1 MSQEENNSLENS
13 QEIRDN
19 SELTSSGEEE
29 TKVAI
34 KEELEETPAPPQAA
48 SEPASTGEEKV
59 EDKTDKVKIS
69 DIEIQS
75 PIDAMIEKTHLDSPG
90 PQNMTQHVKEEKVY
104 ERKSKRSKNFRK
116 RAKTESVSTRS
127 EPETTP
133 NEKTDLTPESG
144 YNIPTET
151 DKSEDELTRPDT
163 LSRIRPLEEQKVLNR
178 GVAHFKDNVIKIAGG
193 YRLHAGDEMK
203 IGDREFELKHLEPSK
218 KPLYWGI
225 LALGIIVLFFI
236 FQSSFTGPKD
246 SGKMVGVVVEKGTGV
261 FLPNA
266 MIELKELGK
275 KVQSN
280 DLGFFIIDLL
290 PAGTYQMQA
299 QLKGY
304 TPVSENAAIV
314 KKQITTT
321 VVELSPQTEASSSAP
336 ARPEPA
342 RTEPGHRPVAPS
354 QPKSTLGSVK
364 IETNVPGVIVYL
376 DGRYL
381 GVGNNLYADI
391 TPGTHSI
398 RLSKD
403 SYQDWT
409 GNLTV
414 SERSTSRIKVNLNS
428 IENTSGS
435 SSSTKGQTDFM
446 SSAQKE
452 YDVGNYAGAVE
463 NYTKGL
469 LLDPGNPEAYL
480 SRGSSYAKIG
490 EKSKAIA
497 DLSQGAKLFENKGTY
512 NKAVL
517 CYSQILNLTPGD
529 LNYLYSRGQ
538 DYVHTGEYDKATADF
553 KKVTEQNPKYLNG
566 FMELGN
572 AQYNAE
578 DFKGAAESY
587 TKARKLNPNSRQ
599 IYVNLAMT
607 YTALENKS
615 ETKKNYGKFKEL
627 TTLAD
632 RETMKDDPE
641 WIKVLKFL
649 GESTEKEF

>member
-19 SELTSSGEEE
+19 SESASSGNEE

-34 KEELEETPAPPQAA
+34 KEEIEETPAPPQAA
-48 SEPASTGEEKV
+48 SEPASSGEEKV

-75 PIDAMIEKTHLDSPG
+75 PIDAMIEKTHLDSQCPE
-90 PQNMTQHVKEEKVY
+90 NMTGQKLTEKKPK
-104 ERKSKRSKNFRK
+104 RTRNSRKRSK
-116 RAKTESVSTRS
+116 AESASTGS
-127 EPETTP
+127 DPET
-133 NEKTDLTPESG
+133 G
-144 YNIPTET
+144 YRIP
-151 DKSEDELTRPDT
+151 SELNKLEAEPTRPDT
-163 LSRIRPLEEQKVLNR
+163 LSRTRPLEEQKISCK

-193 YRLHAGDEMK
+193 FRLHAGDEMK

-321 VVELSPQTEASSSAP
+321 VVELSPQTALSSP
-336 ARPEPA
+336 AKAEPERSEP
-342 RTEPGHRPVAPS
+342 RTRPVAPS
-354 QPKSTLGSVK
+354 QPRSTLGSVK

-391 TPGTHSI
+391 APGTHSI

-409 GNLTV
+409 GSVAV

-428 IENTSGS
+428 IESTSGS
-435 SSSTKGQTDFM
+435 SSSTRGQTDFM

-452 YDVGNYAGAVE
+452 YDIGNYAGAVE

-480 SRGSSYAKIG
+480 GRGSSYAKIG

-497 DLSQGAKLFENKGTY
+497 DLSQGAKLFENKGNY

-517 CYSQILNLTPGD
+517 CYSQVLNLTPGD

-538 DYVHTGEYDKATADF
+538 DYVHTGEYDKATADL

-572 AQYNAE
+572 AQYNAQ

-587 TKARKLNPNSRQ
+587 TKARKLSPNSRQ

-615 ETKKNYGKFKEL
+615 EAKKNYGKFKEL

>member
-1 MSQEENNSLENS
+1 
-13 QEIRDN
+13 
-19 SELTSSGEEE
+19 
-29 TKVAI
+29 
-34 KEELEETPAPPQAA
+34 
-48 SEPASTGEEKV
+48 
-59 EDKTDKVKIS
+59 
-69 DIEIQS
+69 
-75 PIDAMIEKTHLDSPG
+75 
-90 PQNMTQHVKEEKVY
+90 
-104 ERKSKRSKNFRK
+104 
-116 RAKTESVSTRS
+116 
-127 EPETTP
+127 
-133 NEKTDLTPESG
+133 
-144 YNIPTET
+144 
-151 DKSEDELTRPDT
+151 
-163 LSRIRPLEEQKVLNR
+163 
-178 GVAHFKDNVIKIAGG
+178 VAHFKDNVIKIAGG
-193 YRLHAGDEMK
+193 FRLHAGDEMK
-203 IGDREFELKHLEPSK
+203 IGDREFKLKHLEPSK

-304 TPVSENAAIV
+304 TPVSENAVIV
-314 KKQITTT
+314 RKQTTTT

-336 ARPEPA
+336 ARPEPERSEP
-342 RTEPGHRPVAPS
+342 RTRPVAPS

-364 IETNVPGVIVYL
+364 VETNVPGVIVYL

-409 GNLTV
+409 GNVAV

-428 IENTSGS
+428 IESAS
-435 SSSTKGQTDFM
+435 SSARGQADFI

-452 YDVGNYAGAVE
+452 YDLGNYAGAVE

-480 SRGSSYAKIG
+480 GRGSSYAKIG

-497 DLSQGAKLFENKGTY
+497 DLSQGAKLFEDKGNY

-529 LNYLYSRGQ
+529 LNYLFSRGQ
-538 DYVHTGEYDKATADF
+538 DYVHTGEYDKATADL

-572 AQYNAE
+572 AQYKAE

-587 TKARKLNPNSRQ
+587 TKARKLSPNSRQ
-599 IYVNLAMT
+599 IYVNLALT
-607 YTALENKS
+607 YTALQNKS
-615 ETKKNYGKFKEL
+615 QAKKNYEQFKML

-632 RETMKDDPE
+632 RESMKDDPE

>member
-1 MSQEENNSLENS
+1 VSQEENNSLENS

-19 SELTSSGEEE
+19 SLRASSGDEE

-34 KEELEETPAPPQAA
+34 KEEIEETPAPPQAA

-75 PIDAMIEKTHLDSPG
+75 PIDAMIEKTHLDSQCPE
-90 PQNMTQHVKEEKVY
+90 NMTGQKVMEK
-104 ERKSKRSKNFRK
+104 KPKRTKNSRK
-116 RAKTESVSTRS
+116 RAKTESVSTGS
-127 EPETTP
+127 
-133 NEKTDLTPESG
+133 D
-144 YNIPTET
+144 TET
-151 DKSEDELTRPDT
+151 GYRIPSEINKLEAEPTRLDD
-163 LSRIRPLEEQKVLNR
+163 LSKIRTLEEQKISCK

-193 YRLHAGDEMK
+193 FRLHAGDEMK
-203 IGDREFELKHLEPSK
+203 IGDREFELKHLKPSK

-236 FQSSFTGPKD
+236 FLSSFSGTKD
-246 SGKMVGVVVEKGTGV
+246 SGKMVGAVVEKGTGV

-304 TPVSENAAIV
+304 TPVSENAVIV
-314 KKQITTT
+314 RKQITTT
-321 VVELSPQTEASSSAP
+321 VVELSPQTADAAATPVPSE
-336 ARPEPA
+336 PEKTVP
-342 RTEPGHRPVAPS
+342 RTRPVAPS
-354 QPKSTLGSVK
+354 QPRSTLGSVK

-409 GNLTV
+409 GNVTV
-414 SERSTSRIKVNLNS
+414 SERSTSRIKVNLNPTEGAS
-428 IENTSGS
+428 GPSGS
-435 SSSTKGQTDFM
+435 TRSQTDFM

-480 SRGSSYAKIG
+480 GRGSSYAKIG

-497 DLSQGAKLFENKGTY
+497 DLSQGAKLFENKGNY

-538 DYVHTGEYDKATADF
+538 DYVHTREYDKATADL

-572 AQYNAE
+572 AQYNAG

-587 TKARKLNPNSRQ
+587 AKARKLSPNSRQ
-599 IYVNLAMT
+599 IYVKLALV
-607 YTALENKS
+607 YTALQNKS
-615 ETKKNYGKFKEL
+615 EAKKNYEKFKEL

>member
-1 MSQEENNSLENS
+1 MSQEENDSLENS

-19 SELTSSGEEE
+19 SETTSSGDEE
-29 TKVAI
+29 TKVAV
-34 KEELEETPAPPQAA
+34 KEELEETSVPPQDA
-48 SEPASTGEEKV
+48 SEQVPAGEEQI

-69 DIEIQS
+69 NIEIQS
-75 PIDAMIEKTHLDSPG
+75 PIDAMIEKTNQASPDTE
-90 PQNMTQHVKEEKVY
+90 NVTQPATIEK
-104 ERKSKRSKNFRK
+104 
-116 RAKTESVSTRS
+116 KTERSRNSRRQEPAESVANEPELEVDLNERADLTAESENEVLS
-127 EPETTP
+127 EPE
-133 NEKTDLTPESG
+133 KPEEE
-144 YNIPTET
+144 PVRT
-151 DKSEDELTRPDT
+151 DT
-163 LSRIRPLEEQKVLNR
+163 LSRIRPVEEQKVINK

-193 YRLHAGDEMK
+193 FRLHAGDEMK
-203 IGDREFELKHLEPSK
+203 IGDREFELKHLEPNK

-236 FQSSFTGPKD
+236 FQSIFSGPKD
-246 SGKMVGVVVEKGTGV
+246 SGKMVGVVVEKGTGT

-266 MIELKELGK
+266 MIDLKELGK

-280 DLGFFIIDLL
+280 DLGFFILDLL
-290 PAGTYQMQA
+290 PAGSYQVQA

-304 TPVSENAAIV
+304 TPVSENAVIV
-314 KKQITTT
+314 KKQTTTT
-321 VVELSPQTEASSSAP
+321 VIELSPQTEITASSP
-336 ARPEPA
+336 ANPEPEKA
-342 RTEPGHRPVAPS
+342 EPSARPVAPS
-354 QPKSTLGSVK
+354 QPRSTLGSVK
-364 IETNVPGVIVYL
+364 IETNVPGVIVYM

-403 SYQDWT
+403 SYQDWI
-409 GNLTV
+409 GNV
-414 SERSTSRIKVNLNS
+414 VVGERSTSRLKVSLNS
-428 IENTSGS
+428 AEGTSGPSGS
-435 SSSTKGQTDFM
+435 SMGQTDFL

-452 YDVGNYAGAVE
+452 YDGGNYAGAVE

-480 SRGSSYAKIG
+480 GRGSSYAKLG
-490 EKSKAIA
+490 EKNKAIG
-497 DLSQGAKLFENKGTY
+497 DLSQGAKFFEDKGNY

-517 CYSQILNLTPGD
+517 CYSQILNLNPGD
-529 LNYLYSRGQ
+529 LNYLFSRGH
-538 DYVHTGEYDKATADF
+538 DYIQLKEYDKATIDLM
-553 KKVTEQNPKYLNG
+553 KVTDQNPKYVNG

-578 DFKGAAESY
+578 DFKGAADSY
-587 TKARKLNPNSRQ
+587 TKARKLAPNSRQ
-599 IYVNLAMT
+599 VYVNLALT
-607 YTALENKS
+607 YTALQDKS
-615 ETKKNYGKFKEL
+615 KAKKNYETFKEL

-641 WIKVLKFL
+641 WIKVLKYL

>member
-19 SELTSSGEEE
+19 SEAAPSGDEE

-34 KEELEETPAPPQAA
+34 KEELDLEETPAPPQAA
-48 SEPASTGEEKV
+48 SEPASTLREEKV

-75 PIDAMIEKTHLDSPG
+75 PIDAMIEKPQMDSPG
-90 PQNMTQHVKEEKVY
+90 PQNMTQTVKEEKVY

-116 RAKTESVSTRS
+116 RARTESVATRS
-127 EPETTP
+127 ESETTS

-144 YNIPTET
+144 YKIPTET
-151 DKSEDELTRPDT
+151 DKPEEEPTRPDT
-163 LSRIRPLEEQKVLNR
+163 LSRIKPLEEQKVINK
-178 GVAHFKDNVIKIAGG
+178 GVAHFRDNVIKIAGG
-193 YRLHAGDEMK
+193 FRLHAGDEMK

-236 FQSSFTGPKD
+236 FLSSFTGPKD
-246 SGKMVGVVVEKGTGV
+246 SGKMMGVVVEKGTGV

-304 TPVSENAAIV
+304 TPVSENAVIV
-314 KKQITTT
+314 RKQTTTT

-336 ARPEPA
+336 AKPVPEKAEPRTRPA
-342 RTEPGHRPVAPS
+342 APS

-403 SYQDWT
+403 SYQDWS
-409 GNLTV
+409 GNVAV

-428 IENTSGS
+428 IESAS
-435 SSSTKGQTDFM
+435 SSARGQADFI

-452 YDVGNYAGAVE
+452 YDGGNYAGAVE

-480 SRGSSYAKIG
+480 GRASSYAKIG
-490 EKSKAIA
+490 EKNKAIA
-497 DLSQGAKLFENKGTY
+497 DFSQGAKFFEEKEKY

-517 CYSQILNLTPGD
+517 CYSQILNLIPGD

-538 DYVHTGEYDKATADF
+538 NYIHTGEFDKATADL
-553 KKVTEQNPKYLNG
+553 KKVTEENPKYLNG

-572 AQYNAE
+572 AQYKAE

-587 TKARKLNPNSRQ
+587 TKARKLSPNSRQ
-599 IYVNLAMT
+599 IYVNLALT
-607 YTALENKS
+607 YTALQNKS
-615 ETKKNYGKFKEL
+615 QAKKNYEQFKML

-632 RETMKDDPE
+632 RESMKDDPE

>member
-1 MSQEENNSLENS
+1 VSQEENNSLENS

-19 SELTSSGEEE
+19 SESTSSGDEE

-48 SEPASTGEEKV
+48 SEPTPAEEGKM

-69 DIEIQS
+69 DIEIQT
-75 PIDAMIEKTHLDSPG
+75 PIDAMIEKNELDSLDTENITAQEVTEKKPKKTRTPG
-90 PQNMTQHVKEEKVY
+90 K
-104 ERKSKRSKNFRK
+104 RKKI
-116 RAKTESVSTRS
+116 ESTSP
-127 EPETTP
+127 EPEFETITS
-133 NEKTDLTPESG
+133 EKMDLTPETEDR
-144 YNIPTET
+144 IPAETEKIEDEPTET
-151 DKSEDELTRPDT
+151 DT
-163 LSRIRPLEEQKVLNR
+163 LSRIRPMEEQKIIKK

-193 YRLHAGDEMK
+193 FRLHAGDEMK
-203 IGDREFELKHLEPSK
+203 IGDREFELKHFEPSK

-236 FQSSFTGPKD
+236 FMSSFTGPKD
-246 SGKMVGVVVEKGTGV
+246 SGKMVGVVVQKGTGA

-299 QLKGY
+299 QLNGY
-304 TPVSENAAIV
+304 MPASENAVIV
-314 KKQITTT
+314 RKQTTTT
-321 VVELSPQTEASSSAP
+321 VVELSPQTEVALSAP
-336 ARPEPA
+336 ARPESEKAEPRTRPA
-342 RTEPGHRPVAPS
+342 APG
-354 QPKSTLGSVK
+354 QPRSTLGSVK
-364 IETNVPGVIVYL
+364 IETNVPGVIVFL

-391 TPGTHSI
+391 TPGTHSV

-403 SYQDWT
+403 SYQDWS
-409 GNLTV
+409 GNVVV
-414 SERSTSRIKVNLNS
+414 SGRSTSRIKVNLNS
-428 IENTSGS
+428 LESASGPS
-435 SSSTKGQTDFM
+435 RGQTDFI

-452 YDVGNYAGAVE
+452 YDLGNYAGAAE
-463 NYTKGL
+463 NYTKWL

-480 SRGSSYAKIG
+480 GRASSYAKIG
-490 EKSKAIA
+490 EKNKAIA
-497 DLSQGAKLFENKGTY
+497 DFSQGAKFFEDKGNY

-517 CYSQILNLTPGD
+517 CYSQILNLSPGD

-538 DYVHTGEYDKATADF
+538 DYIHSGEYDKATADL
-553 KKVTEQNPKYLNG
+553 KTVTEQNPKYLNG

-572 AQYNAE
+572 AQYYAG
-578 DFKGAAESY
+578 DFKSAAESY
-587 TKARKLNPNSRQ
+587 TKARKLAPNSRQ
-599 IYVNLAMT
+599 IYVKLALT
-607 YTALENKS
+607 YTALQNKS
-615 ETKKNYGKFKEL
+615 QAKKNYEQFKML

-632 RETMKDDPE
+632 RETMKDNPE
-641 WIKVLKFL
+641 WVKVLKFL
-649 GESTEKEF
+649 GENTEKEF

>member
-19 SELTSSGEEE
+19 SLRASSGNEE

-34 KEELEETPAPPQAA
+34 KEEIEETPAPPQAA

-75 PIDAMIEKTHLDSPG
+75 PIDAMIEKTHLDSQCPE
-90 PQNMTQHVKEEKVY
+90 NMTGQKLTEEKPK
-104 ERKSKRSKNFRK
+104 RTRNSRKRSK
-116 RAKTESVSTRS
+116 AESASTGS
-127 EPETTP
+127 DPET
-133 NEKTDLTPESG
+133 G
-144 YNIPTET
+144 YRIP
-151 DKSEDELTRPDT
+151 SELNKLEAEPTRPDT
-163 LSRIRPLEEQKVLNR
+163 LSRNRPLEEQKISCK

-193 YRLHAGDEMK
+193 FRLHAGDEMK

-246 SGKMVGVVVEKGTGV
+246 SGKMVGMVVEKGTGV

-304 TPVSENAAIV
+304 TPVSENAVIV
-314 KKQITTT
+314 RKQITTT
-321 VVELSPQTEASSSAP
+321 VVELSPQTALSSP
-336 ARPEPA
+336 AKPEPERSEP
-342 RTEPGHRPVAPS
+342 RTKPVAPG

-409 GNLTV
+409 GSVAV

-428 IENTSGS
+428 IESTSGS
-435 SSSTKGQTDFM
+435 SSSTRGQTDFM

-452 YDVGNYAGAVE
+452 YDIGNYAGAVE

-480 SRGSSYAKIG
+480 GRGSSYAKIG

-497 DLSQGAKLFENKGTY
+497 DLSQGARLFENKGNY

-517 CYSQILNLTPGD
+517 CYSQVLNLTPGD

-538 DYVHTGEYDKATADF
+538 DYVHTGEYDKATADL
-553 KKVTEQNPKYLNG
+553 KKVTEENPKYLNG

-572 AQYNAE
+572 AQYNAQ

-587 TKARKLNPNSRQ
+587 TKARKLSPNSRQ

-615 ETKKNYGKFKEL
+615 EAKKNYGKFKEL

>member
-19 SELTSSGEEE
+19 SELASSGEEE

-75 PIDAMIEKTHLDSPG
+75 PIDAMIEKTNLDSPG
-90 PQNMTQHVKEEKVY
+90 PENMTGQKVMEK
-104 ERKSKRSKNFRK
+104 KPKRTRNSRK
-116 RAKTESVSTRS
+116 RAKIESASTGS
-127 EPETTP
+127 DSETTS
-133 NEKTDLTPESG
+133 NEKKDLTPETG
-144 YNIPTET
+144 YRISTET
-151 DKSEDELTRPDT
+151 DKPEDEPTRPDT
-163 LSRIRPLEEQKVLNR
+163 LSRIRPLEEQRVLNK

-193 YRLHAGDEMK
+193 FRLHAGDEMK

-236 FQSSFTGPKD
+236 FLSSFTGPKD
-246 SGKMVGVVVEKGTGV
+246 FGKMVGVVVEKGTGV
-261 FLPNA
+261 FLPNT

-304 TPVSENAAIV
+304 TPVSENAVIV

-321 VVELSPQTEASSSAP
+321 VVELSPQTALSSP
-336 ARPEPA
+336 AKPEPGRSEP
-342 RTEPGHRPVAPS
+342 RTKPVAPS
-354 QPKSTLGSVK
+354 QPRSTLGSVK

-409 GNLTV
+409 GSVTV

-428 IENTSGS
+428 IEGISGPSGS
-435 SSSTKGQTDFM
+435 TRSQTDFI

-452 YDVGNYAGAVE
+452 YDIGNYAGAVE

-480 SRGSSYAKIG
+480 GRGSSYAKIG
-490 EKSKAIA
+490 EKSKAIS
-497 DLSQGAKLFENKGTY
+497 DLSQGAKLFEDKGNY

-517 CYSQILNLTPGD
+517 CYSQILNLTPED

-538 DYVHTGEYDKATADF
+538 DYVHTGEYDKATTDL
-553 KKVTEQNPKYLNG
+553 KKVTEQNPKFLNG
-566 FMELGN
+566 FTELGN
-572 AQYNAE
+572 AQYGAK
-578 DFKGAAESY
+578 DYKGAAESY
-587 TKARKLNPNSRQ
+587 TKARKLSPNSRQ

-607 YTALENKS
+607 YTAMENKS
-615 ETKKNYGKFKEL
+615 EAKKNYGKFKEL

>member
-19 SELTSSGEEE
+19 SELASSGDEE

-75 PIDAMIEKTHLDSPG
+75 PIDAMIEKTHLDSLG
-90 PQNMTQHVKEEKVY
+90 PENMTVQKVTEK
-104 ERKSKRSKNFRK
+104 KPKRTRNSRK
-116 RAKTESVSTRS
+116 RAKTESASTGPDS
-127 EPETTP
+127 ETTS
-133 NEKTDLTPESG
+133 NEKTDLTPEPG
-144 YNIPTET
+144 YRIPTET
-151 DKSEDELTRPDT
+151 DKTENEQTRLHL
-163 LSRIRPLEEQKVLNR
+163 LSKIRSLEEQKVLNK

-193 YRLHAGDEMK
+193 FRLHDGDEIK

-218 KPLYWGI
+218 KTLYWGI

-236 FQSSFTGPKD
+236 FQSNFTGPKD

-314 KKQITTT
+314 RKQITTT

-336 ARPEPA
+336 AKPEPERSEP
-342 RTEPGHRPVAPS
+342 RTRPVAPG

-409 GNLTV
+409 GSVAV

-428 IENTSGS
+428 TESTSGS
-435 SSSTKGQTDFM
+435 SSSTRGQTDFM

-452 YDVGNYAGAVE
+452 YDIGNYAGAVE

-469 LLDPGNPEAYL
+469 LLDPGNPEAYMG
-480 SRGSSYAKIG
+480 RGSSYAKIG

-497 DLSQGAKLFENKGTY
+497 DLSQGAKLFEDKGNY

-538 DYVHTGEYDKATADF
+538 DYVHTGEYDKATADL

-572 AQYNAE
+572 AQYNAQ

-587 TKARKLNPNSRQ
+587 TKARKLSPNSRQ
-599 IYVNLAMT
+599 IYVNLALT
-607 YTALENKS
+607 YTALQNKS
-615 ETKKNYGKFKEL
+615 EAKKNYEKFKEL

>member
-19 SELTSSGEEE
+19 SELASSGEEE

-48 SEPASTGEEKV
+48 SEPASTGEEKM

-75 PIDAMIEKTHLDSPG
+75 PIDAMIEKNHLDSLG
-90 PQNMTQHVKEEKVY
+90 PENVTVEKVT
-104 ERKSKRSKNFRK
+104 EKKPKRTRNSRK
-116 RAKTESVSTRS
+116 RAKTETVFTGSD
-127 EPETTP
+127 PETSS
-133 NEKTDLTPESG
+133 NEKTDLTPETG
-144 YNIPTET
+144 YGIPTEA
-151 DKSEDELTRPDT
+151 DKLEEEPTRPDT
-163 LSRIRPLEEQKVLNR
+163 LFRTRPLEEQKISCK

-193 YRLHAGDEMK
+193 FRLHAGDEMK

-236 FQSSFTGPKD
+236 FLSSFTGPKD

-321 VVELSPQTEASSSAP
+321 VVELSPQTALSSP
-336 ARPEPA
+336 AKPEPEKSEP
-342 RTEPGHRPVAPS
+342 RTKPVAPS

-391 TPGTHSI
+391 TPGTHSV

-409 GNLTV
+409 GNVTV
-414 SERSTSRIKVNLNS
+414 SERSTSRIKINLNS
-428 IENTSGS
+428 IEGTSGPS
-435 SSSTKGQTDFM
+435 GSTRSQTDFV

-452 YDVGNYAGAVE
+452 YDGGNYAGAVE

-480 SRGSSYAKIG
+480 GRGSSYAKLG
-490 EKSKAIA
+490 EKNKAIA
-497 DLSQGAKLFENKGTY
+497 DLSQGAKFFEEKGNY

-517 CYSQILNLTPGD
+517 CFSQILNLTPED

-538 DYVHTGEYDKATADF
+538 DYVHTGDYDKAITDL
-553 KKVTEQNPKYLNG
+553 KKVTEQNPKFLNG
-566 FMELGN
+566 FTELGN
-572 AQYNAE
+572 AQYGAK
-578 DFKGAAESY
+578 DYKGAAESY
-587 TKARKLNPNSRQ
+587 TKARKLSPNSRQ

-607 YTALENKS
+607 YTALQNKS
-615 ETKKNYGKFKEL
+615 QAKKNYEQFKML

-641 WIKVLKFL
+641 WVKVLKFL

>member
-13 QEIRDN
+13 QEIRDD
-19 SELTSSGEEE
+19 SPEASSGDEEIKVTVKEE
-29 TKVAI
+29 T
-34 KEELEETPAPPQAA
+34 EETSPSPQPE
-48 SEPASTGEEKV
+48 SEPVTEGAEKM
-59 EDKTDKVKIS
+59 EDKTDKVRIS

-75 PIDAMIEKTHLDSPG
+75 PIDAMIEKNNSDP
-90 PQNMTQHVKEEKVY
+90 PQPEDIAEKKTK
-104 ERKSKRSKNFRK
+104 ERKWNLGRNFK
-116 RAKTESVSTRS
+116 KAEEIEPQPTAS
-127 EPETTP
+127 EPETTAD
-133 NEKTDLTPESG
+133 EKTDLAPEPVHE
-144 YNIPTET
+144 IPVEQER
-151 DKSEDELTRPDT
+151 SEHELARPDAAF
-163 LSRIRPLEEQKVLNR
+163 RVKPPEEQKVSNR

-193 YRLHAGDEMK
+193 FRLHAGDQVK

-225 LALGIIVLFFI
+225 LGLGIVVLFFI
-236 FQSSFTGPKD
+236 FQFGLTGPKD
-246 SGKMVGVVVEKGTGV
+246 SGKMIGVVVEKGTGV

-280 DLGFFIIDLL
+280 DLGFFVIDLL
-290 PAGTYQMQA
+290 PAGSYQIQA

-304 TPVSENAAIV
+304 TPVTENAVIV
-314 KKQITTT
+314 RKQITST
-321 VVELSPQTEASSSAP
+321 VVELSPQTEVASTASAGTVPERAEPRPRP
-336 ARPEPA
+336 A
-342 RTEPGHRPVAPS
+342 APS
-354 QPKSTLGSVK
+354 QPRSTLGSVK
-364 IETNVPGVIVYL
+364 VETNVPGVIVYM

-409 GNLTV
+409 GNVAV
-414 SERSTSRIKVNLNS
+414 SERSTSRLKVSLNPLES
-428 IENTSGS
+428 AYGSTGS
-435 SSSTKGQTDFM
+435 SRAQTDFV

-452 YDVGNYAGAVE
+452 YDAGNYAGAVE

-469 LLDPGNPEAYL
+469 LLSPDDPQAYL
-480 SRGSSYAKIG
+480 GRGSSYAKLG
-490 EKSKAIA
+490 EKSKAVA
-497 DLSQGAKLFENKGTY
+497 DLSKGAKLFENKGNY
-512 NKAVL
+512 NQAVL
-517 CYSQILNLTPGD
+517 CYSQILNLNPGD
-529 LNYLYSRGQ
+529 LNYLFSRGQ
-538 DYVHTGEYDKATADF
+538 DYIHTGDYDKATSDL

-566 FMELGN
+566 FVELGN
-572 AQYNAE
+572 AQYKAE
-578 DFKGAAESY
+578 EYKGAAETY
-587 TKARKLNPNSRQ
+587 TKARRLAPNSRQ
-599 IYVNLAMT
+599 IYVRLALT
-607 YTALENKS
+607 YTALQNKS
-615 ETKKNYGKFKEL
+615 EARKNYEKFKEL